1 MAYYI
6 TEINCHKNLEDEIS
20 ALLPKYGAQGVSA
33 EGAHFV
39 KKSIEA
45 GLAEIW
51 DDEDVDES
59 QTQIIIKGYFPDVN
73 WEDTRRKIVPA
84 LELFQ
89 ALHEDY
95 PFTYR
100 FWLLD
105 DESWQDSWKQYY
117 KPFRI
122 GEHLVIKPLWEPY
135 EKAEGDIVLEL
146 DPGLAFGTGNH
157 PTTGG
162 ALRFL
167 EQQIKAEMKVMDIG
181 CGTGIIAVAAGLLGA
196 SKVFAV
202 DNDREAVQA
211 TVKNIRINHLMTVV
225 EVWEKDVTKENISFL
240 KDFDLVVANIVAGV
254 IIEVLPQVAAIL
266 KPGGYFVGGGIINTK
281 QEAVFAALK
290 RHGLEVLEVITEGDW
305 ITLLAQKGEWE

>member
-6 TEINCHKNLEDEIS
+6 TEINCQKNLEEEMN
-20 ALLPKYGAQGVSA
+20 ALLLQYGAQGVSA
-33 EGAHFV
+33 EGAHFI
-39 KKSIEA
+39 KESIKS

-59 QTQIIIKGYFPDVN
+59 NTQIIIKGYFPDAD
-73 WEDTRRKIVPA
+73 WESTRKALIPA

-89 ALHEDY
+89 ALHEEDL
-95 PFTYR
+95 FTYR

-105 DESWQDSWKQYY
+105 DQSWQDSWKQYY

-135 EKAEGDIVLEL
+135 EKEEGDVVLEL

-167 EQQIKAEMKVMDIG
+167 EQQIKPEMKVMDIG

-196 SKVFAV
+196 SKVFAL
-202 DNDREAVQA
+202 DNDREAVQS
-211 TVKNIRINHLMTVV
+211 TVKNIRINHLMTTV
-225 EVWEKDVTKENISFL
+225 EVLEKDITKDKISYL
-240 KDFDLVVANIVAGV
+240 NQMDIVVANIVAD
-254 IIEVLPQVAAIL
+254 IIIQGLPSISQVLNL
-266 KPGGYFVGGGIINTK
+266 GGFFIGGGIINTK
-281 QEAVFAALK
+281 QDAVFKALK
-290 RHGLEVLEVITEGDW
+290 VQGLEVIEVITEGDW